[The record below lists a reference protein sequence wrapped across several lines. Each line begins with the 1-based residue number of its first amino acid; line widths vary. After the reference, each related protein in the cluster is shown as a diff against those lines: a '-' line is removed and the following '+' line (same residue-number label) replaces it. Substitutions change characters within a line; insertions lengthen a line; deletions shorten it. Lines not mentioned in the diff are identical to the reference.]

1 MADGIASAM
10 VTTWLNSLT
19 GTPASSF
26 AQLHTGS
33 PGAAGTSNVSSTT
46 TREGVTW
53 NAPSAGAVTNATN
66 PAWPAWA
73 GTSGE
78 VVTDLSFWTASSAGT
93 FDWSVVLTSSV
104 TMLTGDTLTIT
115 SISVTVT
122 PVAS

>member
-19 GTPASSF
+19 TSPASTF
-26 AQLHTGS
+26 AQLHTGA

-53 NAPSAGAVTNATN
+53 GAPSAGVVSMSNT

-73 GTSGE
+73 GTSPE
-78 VVTDLSFWTASSAGT
+78 TVTDLSFWTASSAGT
-93 FDWSVVLTSSV
+93 FNWSVVATTPA

-115 SISVTVT
+115 SASVTV

>member
-1 MADGIASAM
+1 MADGVTAAIANAMLAVM
-10 VTTWLNSLT
+10 VTS
-19 GTPASSF
+19 PASTF
-26 AQLHTGS
+26 VQLHTGS

-53 NAPSAGAVTNATN
+53 NSPSAGSVSNATN

-78 VVTDLSFWTASSAGT
+78 VVTDISFWPASSAGT

-115 SISVTVT
+115 SITITVT
-122 PVAS
+122 PIAS